1 MASMTSNS
9 TTNYADPL
17 TTLVGFVTRHPLSN
31 EDSAKMTEAIIQI
44 RELMNFAKKI
54 KAKQEERARN
64 EMMTPPWN
72 R

>member
-1 MASMTSNS
+1 M
-9 TTNYADPL
+9 ADPL
-17 TTLVGFVTRHPLSN
+17 TTLVAFVTRHPLSP

-44 RELMNFAKKI
+44 RDLMNFAKRE
-54 KAKQEERARN
+54 KAKQEERERN

>member
-1 MASMTSNS
+1 M
-9 TTNYADPL
+9 ADPL
-17 TTLVGFVTRHPLSN
+17 TTLVAFVTRHPLST

-44 RELMNFAKKI
+44 RDLMNFAKRE
-54 KAKQEERARN
+54 KAKQEERERN

>member
-1 MASMTSNS
+1 MASLTSNS

-17 TTLVGFVTRHPLSN
+17 TTLVGFVTRHPLSAG
-31 EDSAKMTEAIIQI
+31 DSAKMTEAIIQI
-44 RELMNFAKKI
+44 RDLMKFAKKI
-54 KAKQEERARN
+54 KAKQEQQAYN

>member
-1 MASMTSNS
+1 M
-9 TTNYADPL
+9 ADPL
-17 TTLVGFVTRHPLSN
+17 TTLVAFVTRHPLSP

-44 RELMNFAKKI
+44 RDLINFAKRE
-54 KAKQEERARN
+54 KAKQEERERN

>member
-1 MASMTSNS
+1 M
-9 TTNYADPL
+9 ADPL
-17 TTLVGFVTRHPLSN
+17 TTLVSFVTRHPLSP

-44 RELMNFAKKI
+44 RDLMEFAKRE
-54 KAKQEERARN
+54 KARQEERERN

>member
-1 MASMTSNS
+1 MSNS
-9 TTNYADPL
+9 TYANYADPL
-17 TTLVGFVTRHPLSN
+17 TTLVGFVTRHPLSA

-44 RELMNFAKKI
+44 RDLMKFAKSI